1 MGCLAQVLH
10 DYSGDARRRWLRI
23 FPYTRTV
30 LASAAVF
37 GIGLVLTAA
46 LAVDYVRSGLSLG
59 SSDRIPYLGALGL
72 LMLVAS
78 FMTFTFVLLIQAA
91 ALRAES
97 IYGSDR

>member
-1 MGCLAQVLH
+1 
-10 DYSGDARRRWLRI
+10 
-23 FPYTRTV
+23 V
-30 LASAAVF
+30 LASAVVF
-37 GIGLVLTAA
+37 VIGLFLTAA
-46 LAVDYVRSGLSLG
+46 LAVDYVRSGLALTPT
-59 SSDRIPYLGALGL
+59 DRIPYLGVLGL